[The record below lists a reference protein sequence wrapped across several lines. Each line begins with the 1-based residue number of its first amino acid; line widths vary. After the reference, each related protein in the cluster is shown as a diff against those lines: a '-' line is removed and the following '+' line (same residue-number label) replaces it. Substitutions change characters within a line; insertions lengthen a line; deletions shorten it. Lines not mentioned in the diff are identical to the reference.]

1 MKHSL
6 WLTTWVLAAAAAAA
20 SGAITDIQWSGEG
33 RSRHET
39 RVQAGKFI
47 ELCGKLAQGSA
58 VRWKF
63 ESSAPLD
70 FNIHYH
76 VGKDV
81 VYPTRL
87 TQVAAAEDTLTAAA
101 PQDYCWMW
109 TNKGAEAVR
118 LTVELRR

>member
-1 MKHSL
+1 MKLSL
-6 WLTTWVLAAAAAAA
+6 WLTTWVLAATAAAA
-20 SGAITDIQWSGEG
+20 SGAITDIQWSGDG
-33 RSRHET
+33 RFRHEA

-81 VYPTRL
+81 VYPVRL
-87 TQVAAAEDTLTAAA
+87 TQVAAAEDALTVAA

-109 TNKGAEAVR
+109 TNKTALPAS
-118 LTVELRR
+118 LAVELGR